1 MGFDNNVINGESIES
16 YIWRLGQ
23 AKDAGKYEGSWDD
36 ITDLIN
42 GAYPDADMFG
52 SSSSYRRAYQGAK
65 RFFEAGVFDTMN
77 QKKYIDEIR
86 QAKCDLEKEKVKVR
100 DERNEYR
107 KDVREQAR
115 REYYKSQLEDAV
127 ANAVTTPLGYDEN
140 KKFNGVI
147 NSDND
152 LLISLTDLH
161 AGLEIES
168 FFNNFNKNV
177 LKKRINN
184 YLDKIFE
191 IYLRHGS
198 QNAYVVIG
206 EVCSGIIHNALR
218 IENNMD
224 LIEQFLVVVNYIAE
238 FLAELGYK
246 FEGVHVYVTPGNHS
260 RITPK
265 KEDSLRGENMDF
277 LIIPYLEAKLQNHK
291 NIYFHSNDI
300 DEYTSWFNIRNTK
313 VAAVHGD
320 KDDINSVVQKL
331 TMYFSIK
338 PDIVLMGHRHTN
350 AMLTVY
356 DTKCIQA
363 GCLSGSGDNYTKN
376 YRLKNKPEQV
386 VAVINNDG
394 LDCFYDVKFY

>member
-1 MGFDNNVINGESIES
+1 MDFNTSRIDGESMES

-23 AKDAGKYEGSWDD
+23 AKDAGKYDGSWDD

-42 GAYPDADMFG
+42 DAYPEADTFG

-65 RFFEAGVFDTMN
+65 RFFEAGVFNTLSQ
-77 QKKYIDEIR
+77 QKYVDDIKK
-86 QAKCDLEKEKVKVR
+86 AKCDLEKEKVKVR

-107 KDVREQAR
+107 KNIREQAR
-115 REYYKSQLEDAV
+115 REYYKSQIEEAV
-127 ANAVTTPLGYDEN
+127 ANAVTIPLEYDVN
-140 KKFNGVI
+140 KKFTGI
-147 NSDND
+147 LKTDND

-168 FFNNFNKNV
+168 FFNKFDENV

-198 QNAYVVIG
+198 ENAYVVIG
-206 EVCSGIIHNALR
+206 EVCSGIIHNTLR
-218 IENNMD
+218 IENNMN
-224 LIEQFLVVVNYIAE
+224 LIEQFLIVVDYISEFIAE
-238 FLAELGYK
+238 LSYK
-246 FEGVHVYVTPGNHS
+246 FEHVHVYVTPGNHS
-260 RITPK
+260 RIAPK

-277 LIIPYLEAKLQNHK
+277 LIIPYLSAKLQNYK
-291 NIYFHSNDI
+291 NTHFYSNDI

-320 KDDINSVVQKL
+320 RDDINSVVQKL

-350 AMLTVY
+350 AMQTVY

-363 GCLSGSGDNYTKN
+363 GCMSGSGDDYTQNYK
-376 YRLKNKPEQV
+376 LKNRPEQV